1 MKKMD
6 ALNITLFAVNCGVLV
21 YILGASLGQI
31 AYAVFESRKDRK

>member
-6 ALNITLFAVNCGVLV
+6 ALNIALFTVNCGVLI

-31 AYAVFESRKDRK
+31 AIAVIGSKMGRK